1 MTAVAAALYAERL
14 GHAPDVAATLDAAWD
29 AAWSSV
35 DPCLLELCRL
45 EIATILRNPAEFE
58 SRTPAAIAAGFDDR
72 KVAALASW
80 MRSPMITAAEQACLA
95 FTDAF
100 VIDVASLPDETAAA
114 VREHLGDAGLVDF
127 ASALLVLEQRQRLA
141 LVWTSLFARA
151 S

>member
-1 MTAVAAALYAERL
+1 MTASAAMFAERLSHIPDVAAAL
-14 GHAPDVAATLDAAWD
+14 DASWN

-45 EIATILRNPAEFE
+45 EIATILRNPVEFAW
-58 SRTPAAIAAGFDDR
+58 RTPAAIAAGFDDR
-72 KVAALASW
+72 KVAALATW
-80 MRSPMITAAEQACLA
+80 LNSPMITPAERACLA

-100 VIDVASLPDETAAA
+100 VIDVASLSDETAGS

-127 ASALLVLEQRQRLA
+127 TSALLVLEQRQRLA
-141 LVWTSLFARA
+141 LVWTSMFTEA

>member
-1 MTAVAAALYAERL
+1 MNSAVLAERL
-14 GHAPDVAATLDAAWD
+14 HHAPDVAAALDAAWD

-45 EIATILRNPAEFE
+45 EIATILRNPIEFE
-58 SRTPAAIAAGFDDR
+58 TRTPAVAAGFDDR
-72 KVAALASW
+72 KISALTSW
-80 MRSPMITAAEQACLA
+80 MRSPLITATERACLA

-100 VIDVASLPDETAAA
+100 VIDVASLPDDTAAA

-127 ASALLVLEQRQRLA
+127 ASALLVLEQRQRLS
-141 LVWTSLFARA
+141 LVWNSLFEGA

>member
-1 MTAVAAALYAERL
+1 MTSAVIAERL
-14 GHAPDVAATLDAAWD
+14 RHAPDVAAAIDAAWD

-45 EIATILRNPAEFE
+45 EIATILRNPVEFE
-58 SRTPAAIAAGFDDR
+58 SRTPAAIAAGFDEH
-72 KVAALASW
+72 KISALTSW
-80 MRSPMITAAEQACLA
+80 MHSPMITPAERACLA

-100 VIDVASLPDETAAA
+100 VIDVASLPDETAAS

-141 LVWTSLFARA
+141 LVWNALFAEA

>member
-1 MTAVAAALYAERL
+1 MNSVALAERLAHAPEVAAALDE
-14 GHAPDVAATLDAAWD
+14 AWN

-45 EIATILRNPAEFE
+45 EIATILRNPSEL
-58 SRTPAAIAAGFDDR
+58 SLRTPAAIAGGFNED
-72 KVAALASW
+72 KVGALTSW
-80 MRSPMITAAEQACLA
+80 MKSPLISDTERACLA

-114 VREHLGDAGLVDF
+114 VRKHLGDAGLVDF
-127 ASALLVLEQRQRLA
+127 TSALLVLEQRQRLA
-141 LVWTSLFARA
+141 LVWSTLFADA

>member
-1 MTAVAAALYAERL
+1 MTVAAALYAERL
-14 GHAPDVAATLDAAWD
+14 RHAPDVASALDAAWD

-45 EIATILRNPAEFE
+45 EIATILRNPVEFE
-58 SRTPAAIAAGFDDR
+58 SRTPAAIAAGFDEG
-72 KVAALASW
+72 KVSALSSW
-80 MRSPMITAAEQACLA
+80 MHSPMITTAERACLA

-114 VREHLGDAGLVDF
+114 VGEHLGDAGLVDF

-141 LVWTSLFARA
+141 LVWNALFAEA

>member
-1 MTAVAAALYAERL
+1 MTSAVIAERL
-14 GHAPDVAATLDAAWD
+14 RHAPDVAAAIDAAWD

-45 EIATILRNPAEFE
+45 EIATILRNPVEFE
-58 SRTPAAIAAGFDDR
+58 SRTAAAIAAGFDDR
-72 KVAALASW
+72 KVSALTSW
-80 MRSPMITAAEQACLA
+80 MQSSLITPAERACLA

-100 VIDVASLPDETAAA
+100 VIDVASLPDQTAAA
-114 VREHLGDAGLVDF
+114 VCEHLGDAGLVDF

-141 LVWTSLFARA
+141 LVWNALFAGA

>member
-1 MTAVAAALYAERL
+1 MTSTVIAERL
-14 GHAPDVAATLDAAWD
+14 RHAPDVVAAIDAAWD

-45 EIATILRNPAEFE
+45 EIATILRNPVEFE
-58 SRTPAAIAAGFDDR
+58 SRTPAAIAAGFDEH
-72 KVAALASW
+72 KISALTSW
-80 MRSPMITAAEQACLA
+80 MHSPMITPAERACLA

-100 VIDVASLPDETAAA
+100 VIDVASLPDESAAS

-141 LVWTSLFARA
+141 LVWNALFAEA

>member
-1 MTAVAAALYAERL
+1 VNSAVLAERL
-14 GHAPDVAATLDAAWD
+14 RHAPDVAEALDAAWD

-45 EIATILRNPAEFE
+45 EIAMILRNPVELE
-58 SRTPAAIAAGFDDR
+58 SRTPAAAAAGFDDH
-72 KVAALASW
+72 KVGALTSW
-80 MRSPMITAAEQACLA
+80 MNSPMITAAERACLA

-100 VIDVASLPDETAAA
+100 VIDVASLPDDTAAA

-141 LVWTSLFARA
+141 LVWSTLFAGT

>member
-1 MTAVAAALYAERL
+1 MTSAVIAERL
-14 GHAPDVAATLDAAWD
+14 RHAPDVAAAIDAAWD

-45 EIATILRNPAEFE
+45 EIATILRNPVEFE
-58 SRTPAAIAAGFDDR
+58 LRTPAAIAAGFDEH
-72 KVAALASW
+72 KISALTSW
-80 MRSPMITAAEQACLA
+80 MHSPMITPAERACLA

-100 VIDVASLPDETAAA
+100 VIDVASLPDETAAS

-141 LVWTSLFARA
+141 LVWNALFAEA

>member
-1 MTAVAAALYAERL
+1 MNSAALAERL
-14 GHAPDVAATLDAAWD
+14 THAPDVAVALDAAWD

-58 SRTPAAIAAGFDDR
+58 WRTPAAIAAGFDDE
-72 KVAALASW
+72 KVSALTSW
-80 MRSPMITAAEQACLA
+80 MHSPKITPAERACLV

-100 VIDVASLPDETAAA
+100 VIDVASLPDETAAE

-141 LVWTSLFARA
+141 LVWGSLFAAA

>member
-1 MTAVAAALYAERL
+1 MTSAAAIHAEQLR
-14 GHAPDVAATLDAAWD
+14 HAPDVAATLDAAWD

-45 EIATILRNPAEFE
+45 EIATILRNPVEFD
-58 SRTPAAIAAGFDDR
+58 SRTPAAIAAGFDDQ
-72 KVAALASW
+72 KVSALSSW
-80 MRSPMITAAEQACLA
+80 MHSPMITPAERACLA

-114 VREHLGDAGLVDF
+114 VCEHLGDAGLVDF

-141 LVWTSLFARA
+141 LVWTSLFAGA

>member
-1 MTAVAAALYAERL
+1 MTSAVIAERL
-14 GHAPDVAATLDAAWD
+14 RHAPDIAAAIDAAWD

-45 EIATILRNPAEFE
+45 EIATILRNPVEFE
-58 SRTPAAIAAGFDDR
+58 LRTPAAIAAGFDEH
-72 KVAALASW
+72 KISALTSW
-80 MRSPMITAAEQACLA
+80 MHSPMITPAERACLA

-100 VIDVASLPDETAAA
+100 VIDVASLPDETAAS

-141 LVWTSLFARA
+141 LVWNALFAEA

>member
-1 MTAVAAALYAERL
+1 MNSAALAERL
-14 GHAPDVAATLDAAWD
+14 QHAPDVAVALDVAWD

-35 DPCLLELCRL
+35 DPCILELCRL
-45 EIATILRNPAEFE
+45 EIATILRNPIEFK

-72 KVAALASW
+72 KVSALTSW
-80 MRSPMITAAEQACLA
+80 MHSSLITPAERACLA

-100 VIDVASLPDETAAA
+100 VIDVASLPDQTAAA

-141 LVWTSLFARA
+141 LVWNALFAGA